1 MAVEFQDKE
10 EGPHTSP
17 ESNNLPDLTSEP
29 TLTEERD
36 STVKTVS
43 SQQLDKEPTGSS
55 GDQPVVSPIT
65 IDMRNPILQHSPSNE
80 QGPYIPKPLKMFTQ
94 SDCFTD
100 PPRPSSVYGFKFKGN
115 EKVKSILDSIPRSK
129 VPDSCFSF
137 DLILTKKKFDF

>member
-129 VPDSCFSF
+129 VCPTLVSH
-137 DLILTKKKFDF
+137 LI